1 VFKLDFPFFQREK
14 LILGKVKGKWIR
26 LSLNWEVLGSP
37 RKPRQRFPT

>member
-14 LILGKVKGKWIR
+14 LRFDKVEGEWIR
-26 LSLNWEVLGSP
+26 LSLHLEVLGSP